1 MTRQRTLI
9 LDIMRQ
15 ECPNHLTADEIFAR
29 AREQMPRIARGT
41 VYRNL
46 KLMEL
51 DNQIGH
57 LEMPDGPDRYDFNP
71 VPHGH
76 LLCDGCGDL
85 ADLPVVGLLREIED
99 AIGTEVRSYA
109 LTIHYLCPKCRQ
121 KDEG

>member
-46 KLMEL
+46 IVLSRPALQKL
-51 DNQIGH
+51 
-57 LEMPDGPDRYDFNP
+57 
-71 VPHGH
+71 
-76 LLCDGCGDL
+76 
-85 ADLPVVGLLREIED
+85 
-99 AIGTEVRSYA
+99 
-109 LTIHYLCPKCRQ
+109 Q
-121 KDEG
+121 KMSRGGQGRKRN